1 MDVYGTRE
9 VGGRLQVSTEAIGK
23 IAKLA
28 ALEIEGVSAVTIGD
42 TGVKGVF
49 SKANI
54 TAPVDVEIAYDVATI
69 TVCISAAPDAK
80 IPVLCEEVQE
90 NVKTTVQNMAG
101 IAVSKVNIV
110 VTGVSQK
117 QTVPE
122 K

>member
-1 MDVYGTRE
+1 MEVYGTRE

-28 ALEIEGVSAVTIGD
+28 ALEIDGVSAVTIGN

-49 SKANI
+49 AKANI
-54 TAPVDVEIAYDVATI
+54 TMPVEVEIAYDVATI
-69 TVCISAAPDAK
+69 TVCIAVSPDAK
-80 IPVLCEEVQE
+80 IPLLCEEVQE

-117 QTVPE
+117 QTVLE

>member
-28 ALEIEGVSAVTIGD
+28 ALEIDGVNAVSFGTS
-42 TGVKGVF
+42 GVKGVI
-49 SKANI
+49 SKANL
-54 TAPVDVEIAYDVATI
+54 TSPVEVEIAYDVATI
-69 TVCISAAPDAK
+69 TVCIVTEPDVK
-80 IPVLCEEVQE
+80 IPVLCEAVQE

-117 QTVPE
+117 QTVLE